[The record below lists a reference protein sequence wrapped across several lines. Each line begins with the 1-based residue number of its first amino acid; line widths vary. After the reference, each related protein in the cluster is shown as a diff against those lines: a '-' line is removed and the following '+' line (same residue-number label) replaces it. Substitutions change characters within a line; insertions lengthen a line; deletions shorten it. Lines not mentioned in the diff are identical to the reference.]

1 MRLPTQSLRP
11 PPLYA
16 HVAMWSALIGGV
28 CIEVMCDAS
37 GQGSYTV
44 EATFWPLFLLSISCH
59 IQMYRCLGKGEISM
73 PNITKFPTS
82 GKAVFEPG
90 ISIVYV
96 DMSEK
101 YISIILSNRN
111 MNVY

>member
-1 MRLPTQSLRP
+1 
-11 PPLYA
+11 
-16 HVAMWSALIGGV
+16 
-28 CIEVMCDAS
+28 
-37 GQGSYTV
+37 
-44 EATFWPLFLLSISCH
+44 
-59 IQMYRCLGKGEISM
+59 MYQCLEKGEISM
-73 PNITKFPTS
+73 PKITMFPTS
-82 GKAVFEPG
+82 RKAVFEPG

>member
-1 MRLPTQSLRP
+1 
-11 PPLYA
+11 
-16 HVAMWSALIGGV
+16 MWSALVDGV
-28 CIEVMCDAS
+28 CIGVMCDAS
-37 GQGSYTV
+37 GLGSYTV
-44 EATFWPLFLLSISCH
+44 DVTFWPLFFLSISCH
-59 IQMYRCLGKGEISM
+59 IQMYQCLGKGEISM
-73 PNITKFPTS
+73 PKITTFPTS
-82 GKAVFEPG
+82 RKAVFEPG